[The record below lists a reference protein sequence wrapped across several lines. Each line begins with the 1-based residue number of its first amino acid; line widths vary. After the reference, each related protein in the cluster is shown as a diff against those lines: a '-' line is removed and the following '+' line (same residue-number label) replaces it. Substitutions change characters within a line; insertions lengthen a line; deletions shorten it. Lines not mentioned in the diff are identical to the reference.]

1 MIRQPR
7 DAALAMIAALR
18 EKRALSAKT
27 RSRCERIAA
36 DMMEID
42 ACRQL
47 GGLDHP
53 SANAHLWMDER
64 GRIHVGRFWP

>member
-1 MIRQPR
+1 VKREPR
-7 DAALAMIAALR
+7 DAHLAMIAALR
-18 EKRALSAKT
+18 EKRALSDKT
-27 RSRCERIAA
+27 RSRCELVAA

-53 SANAHLWMDER
+53 SANAHLWMDSR
-64 GRIHVGRFWP
+64 GRIHAGRFP